1 MNKDALDYLFA
12 TGLVRSFRMSN
23 DPDIDDDEIIRL
35 QPKYMLQSAREL
47 ADGDLELLRKSHK
60 DIINDYIMF
69 VDSLDLKEEFIIKI
83 EKGFDVPLK
92 SLKVLNDLGST
103 NRELIPLLNLI
114 LYYTIKDTP
123 GSLDAINEDFDGLL
137 KNTAYKVELYRP
149 ERYVGD
155 IQMLR
160 DYLPFKISFDS
171 ELIKDR
177 YDDKLLNSEVIYST
191 FRRNLYRECR
201 YITLGFVS
209 MYLQHISI
217 LIEEPLI

>member
-35 QPKYMLQSAREL
+35 QPKYMLQSAKEL
-47 ADGDLELLRKSHK
+47 ADGNK

-69 VDSLDLKEEFIIKI
+69 VDSLDLKEEFITKI

-92 SLKVLNDLGST
+92 SLKVLNSLELM
-103 NRELIPLLNLI
+103 NRELIPLLNLV

-123 GSLDAINEDFDGLL
+123 SSLDAINEDFDSLL

-149 ERYVGD
+149 ERYIGD
-155 IQMLR
+155 TQMLR

-191 FRRNLYRECR
+191 FRRNLHRECR

-217 LIEEPLI
+217 MVEEPLI